1 MLAALK
7 MPVWE
12 PESRMF
18 MARQQKAPAAT
29 GPEVSASSAEGE
41 KKAATTNHIAVMP
54 MWWQKSDQ
62 TTSSAHQDAE
72 IYRLLR
78 WAPTI
83 KARREE
89 GFRKLL
95 IKRKQEYLLL
105 KGDQAGF
112 NAVKAEQE
120 NAPPGTGTK
129 RFWGV
134 WAAAAGKVL
143 CAFDSHRWR
152 AKALTLPDKSQR
164 KKWKR
169 KS

>member
-1 MLAALK
+1 MLALLK

-83 KARREE
+83 KARRGG

-152 AKALTLPDKSQR
+152 AKAHTLTDKSQR